1 MRFDGEF
8 DSANLAAFARG
19 CDVLGAGG
27 GGQAGH
33 GLPLA
38 LHAVAEHG
46 PVRVVELSDLPAD
59 ELVMPCAYLGAPEVE
74 IERIGT
80 GRESVGIRR
89 QVETHFGRPVAA
101 LMCTEVGGFNGPGSV
116 ALAAHA
122 GLPLLD
128 ADGMGRAFPGIE
140 QVAMQVAGIA
150 ASPSVL
156 SDEHDRVVMV
166 QAESGE
172 WLERL
177 ARSVTTAFG
186 DRGVS
191 SEYVM
196 TVEQAAGAVV
206 PGTISMATRI
216 GRVLDECAAAGSAT
230 TAAVDRL
237 AEELGGVRLAECRVS
252 QVHAVKNSATATV
265 TTNARRTALL
275 EGVNRDEGRWL
286 RLEAGHEYH
295 AVLEDGELRATVPDI
310 ITLFDVHS
318 GEPVPVRDLRYGL
331 RVVVFALPCPPLWR
345 SPEALRLVGPR
356 AFGLAVDYVPLAV
369 DRG

>member
-1 MRFDGEF
+1 MQFDQ
-8 DSANLAAFARG
+8 DNLPAFARG

-27 GGQAGH
+27 GGPAGYA
-33 GLPLA
+33 LPLA

-46 PVRVVELSDLPAD
+46 PVRVVELTDLPAD
-59 ELVMPCAYLGAPEVE
+59 ELVMPCAYIGAPEVE
-74 IERIGT
+74 VERIGT

-89 QVETHFGRPVAA
+89 EVESHFGRSVAA

-116 ALAAHA
+116 VLAAHA

-128 ADGMGRAFPGIE
+128 ADGMGRAFPGVE
-140 QVAMQVAGIA
+140 QVAMQVAGTT

-156 SDEHDRVVMV
+156 ADEHDRVVMV

-177 ARSVTTAFG
+177 ARNVTAAFG
-186 DRGVS
+186 DRAVS

-206 PGTISMATRI
+206 HGTISKATSI
-216 GRVLDECAAAGSAT
+216 GRVLEECVRAGTST

-237 AEELGGVRLAECRVS
+237 AEEFGGVRLAECRVTRV
-252 QVHAVKNSATATV
+252 QAVKNVATATV
-265 TTNARRTALL
+265 ATNSRRTALL

-295 AVLEDGELRATVPDI
+295 AVLEDGELRATVPDV
-310 ITLFDVHS
+310 ITVFDVHS
-318 GEPVPVRDLRYGL
+318 GEAVPVRELVYGL
-331 RVVVFALPCPPLWR
+331 RVVVLALPIPPLWR
-345 SPEALRLVGPR
+345 SPEALELVGPR
-356 AFGLAVDYVPLAV
+356 AFGLAVDYVPLAA
-369 DRG
+369 DHA

>member
-1 MRFDGEF
+1 VQFDE
-8 DSANLAAFARG
+8 ANLTAFARG

-27 GGQAGH
+27 GGPAEQA
-33 GLPLA
+33 LPLA
-38 LHAVAEHG
+38 LHAIAEHG
-46 PVRVVELSDLPAD
+46 PLQVVELSELPQD
-59 ELVMPCAYLGAPEVE
+59 ELVMPCAHLGAPDVF

-80 GRESVGIRR
+80 GHESVGIRR
-89 QVETHFGRPVAA
+89 QVEAHFGRRVAA

-128 ADGMGRAFPGIE
+128 ADGMGRAFPGVE
-140 QVAMQVAGIA
+140 QVAMQVAGIT

-156 SDEHDRVVMV
+156 ADEHDRVVMV

-177 ARSVTTAFG
+177 ARNVTTAFG

-196 TVEQAAGAVV
+196 TAEQAAGAVV
-206 PGTISMATRI
+206 SGSISQATSI
-216 GRVLDECAAAGSAT
+216 GRVLECAGAGSST

-237 AEELGGVRLAECRVS
+237 AEEFGGVRLAECRVS
-252 QVHAVKNSATATV
+252 GVHAVKNAATATLA
-265 TTNARRTALL
+265 TNSRRTVLL
-275 EGVNRDEGRWL
+275 EGVNRDDGRWL

-310 ITLFDVHS
+310 ITVFDVHS
-318 GEPVPVRDLRYGL
+318 GAPVPVRELRYGL
-331 RVVVFALPCPPLWR
+331 RVVVLALPCPPLWR
-345 SPEALRLVGPR
+345 DPEALRLVGPR
-356 AFGLAVDYVPLAV
+356 AFGLALDYSPLAV
-369 DRG
+369 DHG

>member
-1 MRFDGEF
+1 MRFDQ
-8 DSANLAAFARG
+8 DNLAAFARG

-27 GGQAGH
+27 GGPAGQS
-33 GLPLA
+33 LPLA

-46 PVRVVELSDLPAD
+46 PVRVVELSDLPED
-59 ELVMPCAYLGAPEVE
+59 ELVMPCAHLGAPDVSV
-74 IERIGT
+74 ERIGT

-89 QVETHFGRPVAA
+89 QVEEHFGRRVAA
-101 LMCTEVGGFNGPGSV
+101 LMCTEVGGYNGPGSV

-128 ADGMGRAFPGIE
+128 ADGMGRAFPGVE
-140 QVAMQVAGIA
+140 QVAMQVAGIT

-156 SDEHDRVVMV
+156 ADEHDRVVMV
-166 QAESGE
+166 RAESGE

-177 ARSVTTAFG
+177 ARQVTSAFG
-186 DRGVS
+186 DRAVT

-196 TVEQAAGAVV
+196 TVGQAAGAVV
-206 PGTISMATRI
+206 HGTISTATSI
-216 GRVLDECAAAGSAT
+216 GRVLDECARAGSST

-237 AEELGGVRLAECRVS
+237 AEEFEGVRLAECRVTRV
-252 QVHAVKNSATATV
+252 QPVKNVATATV
-265 TTNARRTALL
+265 ATNSRRTALL

-310 ITLFDVHS
+310 ITVFDVHS
-318 GEPVPVRDLRYGL
+318 GEPVPVQELRYGL
-331 RVVVFALPCPPLWR
+331 RVVVLALPSPPLWR
-345 SPEALRLVGPR
+345 SPAALELVGPR
-356 AFGLAVDYVPLAV
+356 AFGLALDYTPLTVDHA
-369 DRG
+369 

>member
-1 MRFDGEF
+1 VHFDQ
-8 DSANLAAFARG
+8 ANLPAFARG

-27 GGQAGH
+27 GGPAEQA
-33 GLPLA
+33 LPVA
-38 LHAVAEHG
+38 SHAVAVHG
-46 PVRVVELSDLPAD
+46 PVRVVQLSELPPD
-59 ELVMPCAYLGAPEVE
+59 ELVMPCAYLGAPDVF

-80 GRESVGIRR
+80 GHESASIRR
-89 QVETHFGRPVAA
+89 QVEAHFGRPVAA

-122 GLPLLD
+122 ELPLLD
-128 ADGMGRAFPGIE
+128 ADGMGRAFPGVE
-140 QVAMQVAGIA
+140 QVAMQVAGIT

-156 SDEHDRVVMV
+156 ADEHDRVVMV

-177 ARSVTTAFG
+177 ARNVTTAFG

-206 PGTISMATRI
+206 PRTISQATRI
-216 GRVLDECAAAGSAT
+216 GRVLEECAAAEAST
-230 TAAVDRL
+230 TAAVGRL
-237 AEELGGVRLAECRVS
+237 AEEFGGVRLAECRVS
-252 QVHAVKNSATATV
+252 GVHAVKNAATATLA
-265 TTNARRTALL
+265 TNSRRTVLL
-275 EGVNRDEGRWL
+275 EGVNDDEGRWL

-310 ITLFDVHS
+310 IAVFDVHS
-318 GEPVPVRDLRYGL
+318 GEPVPVRELRYGL
-331 RVVVFALPCPPLWR
+331 RVVVLALPCPPTWR
-345 SPEALRLVGPR
+345 EPEALRLVGPR
-356 AFGLAVDYVPLAV
+356 AFGLAVDYSPLAV
-369 DRG
+369 DHG

>member
-1 MRFDGEF
+1 MLFDK
-8 DSANLAAFARG
+8 ANLPAYARG

-27 GGQAGH
+27 GGPAGQ

-46 PVRVVELSDLPAD
+46 PVPVVELSELSPDD
-59 ELVMPCAYLGAPEVE
+59 LVMPCAYLGAPDVY

-89 QVETHFGRPVAA
+89 QVEAHFGRPVAA
-101 LMCTEVGGFNGPGSV
+101 LMSTEVGGFNGPGSV
-116 ALAAHA
+116 ALAANA
-122 GLPLLD
+122 GLPMLD
-128 ADGMGRAFPGIE
+128 ADGMGRAFPGVE
-140 QVAMQVAGIA
+140 QVSMQAAGIT

-156 SDEHDRVVMV
+156 ADEHERVVMV

-196 TVEQAAGAVV
+196 TAAQAAGSVV
-206 PGTISMATRI
+206 VGSISMATNI
-216 GRVLDECAAAGSAT
+216 GRVLEECAAAGSST

-237 AEELGGVRLAECRVS
+237 AEEFGGVRLAECRVTGV
-252 QVHAVKNSATATV
+252 QPVKNAATATLAS
-265 TTNARRTALL
+265 NSRRTMLL
-275 EGVNRDEGRWL
+275 EGVNGDEGRWL

-310 ITLFDVHS
+310 ITVFDVHS
-318 GEPVPVRDLRYGL
+318 GEPVPVQELRYGL
-331 RVVVFALPCPPLWR
+331 RVVVLALPCAPLWR

-356 AFGLAVDYVPLAV
+356 AFGLALDYVPLGVSLA
-369 DRG
+369 